1 MKKNSSLRFNP
12 QSYRIL
18 DFYEWNARGELLLQP
33 KFQRRDS
40 WTEKARSYLID
51 SIIRG
56 LPIPKIF
63 LREITDTKNK
73 ITIRE
78 VVDGQQRLRAV
89 LDFIS
94 GKLTI
99 LKVHNEN
106 CFGKTFNEL
115 PEDIQESFFRY
126 RFSVDLLEGAT
137 DSDVLNIFS
146 RLNSYT
152 LTLKFQEKLNAEFFG
167 PFKNCIYDLAYRHN
181 NYWLDNKI
189 FTDKQIARM
198 DECEL
203 TSELVIAMLD
213 GLQQGKNYIRNYYKK
228 YDNKFSQSKKIKK
241 EFSLI
246 IDLLSETFGDTLQ
259 STRFRRIPL
268 FYSLFCVF
276 YDAKYGL
283 RKSSKRKIKF
293 TNLVMKDA
301 RESLIAINEKINWS
315 KPQNEFS
322 EFVTASGKG
331 TAFLKYRKIRHDFIW
346 KALFR

>member
-18 DFYEWNARGELLLQP
+18 DFYEWNSRKELHLQP

-89 LDFIS
+89 LDFIA
-94 GKLTI
+94 GNLKI

-106 CFGKTFNEL
+106 YYGKIFSEL
-115 PEDIQESFFRY
+115 SEEVQESFFRY

-152 LTLKFQEKLNAEFFG
+152 LTLKPQEKLNAEFFG
-167 PFKNCIYDLAYRHN
+167 PFKNCVYDLAYRHY

-213 GLQQGKNYIRNYYKK
+213 GLQQGKTYIRNYYDK
-228 YDNKFSQSKKIKK
+228 YDNRFLQSKKIKK

-246 IDLLSETFGDTLQ
+246 INLLSETLGDALQ
-259 STRFRRIPL
+259 TTRFRRIPL

-276 YDAKYGL
+276 YDAKYSL
-283 RKSSKRKIKF
+283 PKSSKRKIIF
-293 TNLVMKDA
+293 TNLVMKKA
-301 RESLIAINEKINWS
+301 RESLLAINEEINWRE
-315 KPQNEFS
+315 PQNKYN
-322 EFVTASGKG
+322 EFVTAAGKG

-346 KALFR
+346 NVLFK